1 MRRRNIF
8 PDPGC
13 AGMMHPYANDGTRS
27 DFVKNEGMMWMR
39 ATTTAVGTRQNYA
52 QYSLTA
58 DRVPA
63 EGTYHVRLL
72 AHAEGGDGMAHCYV
86 RQPDSTYLPC
96 YTVNIPDGQT
106 IVIERAIGVPAG
118 CGELIVRICPAAVVG
133 ATAMMSRISI
143 EAADTYEIA
152 SGGGA
157 SGLLHRRHRTVL
169 APSRLVVGR
178 ENRESMAGPAL
189 RKQGRHLECDTGI
202 CHHSEERRPLGIHHT
217 QWRILHP
224 EAEVRMHDDAAQP
237 AQLMGLHTS
246 GAGGYAAHGEWGLR
260 HGHHQRRSKE
270 YCWHP
275 CDCRYQDHG
284 DGHVRRRSGRMAD
297 TAGGGSARLRSR
309 HRPLLAPSL
318 GVAA

>member
-1 MRRRNIF
+1 MRRKLAYSSHSIVPDHRINIGSLPQGDWHVSKTGGKLF
-8 PDPGC
+8 VGDTNWKR
-13 AGMMHPYANDGTRS
+13 YANMGEAMNEAEFHLDKTTDMLIQAQDGTTCRDIAIES
-27 DFVKNEGMMWMR
+27 K
-39 ATTTAVGTRQNYA
+39 
-52 QYSLTA
+52 
-58 DRVPA
+58 PA
-63 EGTYHVRLL
+63 Y
-72 AHAEGGDGMAHCYV
+72 DIYV
-86 RQPDSTYLPC
+86 
-96 YTVNIPDGQT
+96 VW
-106 IVIERAIGVPAG
+106 
-118 CGELIVRICPAAVVG
+118 
-133 ATAMMSRISI
+133 
-143 EAADTYEIA
+143 
-152 SGGGA
+152 GGGLP
-157 SGLLHRRHRTVL
+157 GLLHRRHRTVL

-189 RKQGRHLECDTGI
+189 REQGRHLECDTGI

-246 GAGGYAAHGEWGLR
+246 GAGGYAAHGEWGSR

>member
-1 MRRRNIF
+1 MRRKLAYSTPVLTNSIAQLGSLPQGGWHVSKTGGKLFVGDTSWSGYAILGETRNEAEFHLDKTTDMLMQAQDKTTCRDIAIESKPAYDIF
-8 PDPGC
+8 
-13 AGMMHPYANDGTRS
+13 
-27 DFVKNEGMMWMR
+27 
-39 ATTTAVGTRQNYA
+39 
-52 QYSLTA
+52 
-58 DRVPA
+58 
-63 EGTYHVRLL
+63 
-72 AHAEGGDGMAHCYV
+72 
-86 RQPDSTYLPC
+86 
-96 YTVNIPDGQT
+96 
-106 IVIERAIGVPAG
+106 
-118 CGELIVRICPAAVVG
+118 VVG
-133 ATAMMSRISI
+133 AS
-143 EAADTYEIA
+143 E
-152 SGGGA
+152 
-157 SGLLHRRHRTVL
+157 LLRRRHRTVL

-224 EAEVRMHDDAAQP
+224 GAEVRMHDDAAQP

>member
-1 MRRRNIF
+1 MRRKLAYSNPVLTGTIAKLGRLPQGGWHVSKTGGILFVGDTNWKR
-8 PDPGC
+8 
-13 AGMMHPYANDGTRS
+13 YANLGEAMNEAEFHLNKTTDMLMQAQDGTTCRDIAIES
-27 DFVKNEGMMWMR
+27 K
-39 ATTTAVGTRQNYA
+39 
-52 QYSLTA
+52 
-58 DRVPA
+58 PA
-63 EGTYHVRLL
+63 Y
-72 AHAEGGDGMAHCYV
+72 DIYV
-86 RQPDSTYLPC
+86 
-96 YTVNIPDGQT
+96 V
-106 IVIERAIGVPAG
+106 
-118 CGELIVRICPAAVVG
+118 
-133 ATAMMSRISI
+133 
-143 EAADTYEIA
+143 
-152 SGGGA
+152 GGGA
-157 SGLLHRRHRTVL
+157 SELLHRADRTIL

-217 QWRILHP
+217 QWRILHSG
-224 EAEVRMHDDAAQP
+224 AEVRMHDDAAQP

-246 GAGGYAAHGEWGLR
+246 GAGGYAAHGEWGSR

-270 YCWHP
+270 CCWHP

>member
-1 MRRRNIF
+1 MRRKLAYSNPALVDSIAWFGSLPQGDWHVSKTGGKLFVGDTSWHRFAILGKTVNEAEFHLDKTTDMLMQAQDGATCRNI
-8 PDPGC
+8 
-13 AGMMHPYANDGTRS
+13 AIES
-27 DFVKNEGMMWMR
+27 K
-39 ATTTAVGTRQNYA
+39 
-52 QYSLTA
+52 
-58 DRVPA
+58 PA
-63 EGTYHVRLL
+63 Y
-72 AHAEGGDGMAHCYV
+72 DIYV
-86 RQPDSTYLPC
+86 
-96 YTVNIPDGQT
+96 V
-106 IVIERAIGVPAG
+106 
-118 CGELIVRICPAAVVG
+118 
-133 ATAMMSRISI
+133 
-143 EAADTYEIA
+143 
-152 SGGGA
+152 GGGA
-157 SGLLHRRHRTVL
+157 SRLLHRRHRTVL

-189 RKQGRHLECDTGI
+189 RKQGRHLEFDTGI

-309 HRPLLAPSL
+309 HRPLLALSL